1 MYGSFLSSKSTTP
14 QCGPFGRRTVRL
26 FDALLLLLL
35 AAPAWAIYPHVD
47 FPELVHS
54 ADVIFVGTVTGTN
67 ARFGINDRVI
77 VTDVT
82 FRVEALIY
90 AGSAVTVDASE
101 QVVLT
106 FAGGQIGDQGLTVSG
121 VPEFV
126 VGQTYAVFSRLD
138 GQPYMNPLIG
148 GAQGLFKVS
157 ADAATGEAYPL
168 TLGGLGISAVRDSK
182 LEFSAKVERIER
194 GVATLAAEESV
205 VVPPGQPATGS
216 TDSAEDTLRSTGPI
230 ALVSLN
236 QFISE
241 IEAELQQPPA
251 ADAVLRGVWNA
262 TETTPN
268 WGQTSDKVLVDAGP
282 GAAATPTLQ
291 GLPPVPPIIPAPV
304 DDTAAPRPSTR
315 QKGKAASLDAVAI
328 PADAGQPG
336 EPPGGD
342 PRAALCYCGA
352 FNLFLVMEQVPTS
365 WWEWGENNY
374 AMALYNAFMD
384 IYRYVPSDGSWGNN
398 GQNEFGGFPSS
409 QDLINVYGQ
418 GWNGELAITWTTWSG
433 CQCCTIT
440 QADVFFNPAYSWWQN
455 FSDTFNQSGRVLYRP
470 VVDHELGHTW
480 GMQRGSCTEDYSYSE
495 ISVMHAYYYNIVE
508 DGYGIHHPEAWSIRQ
523 IYQGQTGIL
532 PLTDVGVESY
542 YASGSLINSTT
553 GTTYYQPGDSIT
565 IYNVTVENNSHSA
578 VYGMRIR
585 FYLGGY
591 QMGSYWYW
599 DSFPAEAYNTGTYT
613 TTIPNVPPGTYYVW
627 AVLTINGD
635 AYSYDDLSYNNATY
649 LASTI
654 QVAPVND
661 YCWDYTAIGLG
672 TYYGSTNGAGND
684 QWASCGSSGSTPD
697 VFYSFTAPCSGT
709 LAVNTCGS
717 SYDTVLSV
725 LTTCYGSELACNDDC
740 CGYQSCLTV
749 PVSAGQTYVIRVSG
763 YNGATGDFVL
773 NLSYAAPAN
782 DACASATPVSDGTTP
797 FSNCGATTDGPDEPG
812 ACDFFGYTQVDSDI
826 WYLYTASCTGD
837 ATVSLCGSTYDTKL
851 AVYNG
856 CPSGGGTI
864 LACNDDYCG
873 LQSRVS
879 FAAVAATPYL
889 IRIGGYLGYTGE
901 GTLAITCGGGVP
913 VLGDLNCDGSVNFGD
928 INPFV
933 LYLSNF
939 STWQT
944 TYPGCPPQ
952 NGDIN
957 GDGTYPSFGDINP
970 FVALLTG
977 G

>member
-1 MYGSFLSSKSTTP
+1 MYRSFLSSKSTT
-14 QCGPFGRRTVRL
+14 QKGGPFGRTAVRL
-26 FDALLLLLL
+26 LDAFLWLLL

-54 ADVIFVGTVTGTN
+54 ADVIFIGTVTDTN

-82 FRVEALIY
+82 FQVADLVY

-121 VPEFV
+121 VPEFT
-126 VGQTYAVFSRLD
+126 VGQTYAVFARLD

-148 GAQGLFKVS
+148 GTQGLFKVVF
-157 ADAATGEAYPL
+157 DAATGEAYPL
-168 TLGGLGISAVRDSK
+168 TLGGLGISAVSDSK

-194 GVATLAAEESV
+194 GVATLAAAEV
-205 VVPPGQPATGS
+205 VTVPPGQPAPGS
-216 TDSAEDTLRSTGPI
+216 TDSVEDALRSTGPT

-236 QFISE
+236 QLISE
-241 IEAELQQPPA
+241 IEAELQQPPP

-262 TETTPN
+262 TESIPDL
-268 WGQTSDKVLVDAGP
+268 GRQARVLVDAGP
-282 GAAATPTLQ
+282 DDDVAPTAQGAI
-291 GLPPVPPIIPAPV
+291 PVPTVIPAPV
-304 DDTAAPRPSTR
+304 GDTAAPGPSTR
-315 QKGKAASLDAVAI
+315 QKGKVGSLPAEAL

-352 FNLFLVMEQVPTS
+352 FNLFLTMEQVPTG

-374 AMALYNAFMD
+374 AMYTYNQFMD
-384 IYRYVPSDGSWGNN
+384 IYRYTADDGSWGNN
-398 GQNEFGGFPSS
+398 NQNEFGGYPSS

-418 GWNGELAITWTTWSG
+418 GWNGELAVTWTTWSG

-480 GMQRGSCTEDYSYSE
+480 GMQRGSCTEDYSYSQ
-495 ISVMHAYYYNIVE
+495 ISVMHAYYFNIVE
-508 DGYGIHHPEAWSIRQ
+508 DGYGIHHPEAYSIRQ

-585 FYLGGY
+585 FYLGSY

-599 DSFPAEAYNTGTYT
+599 DSFPAETYNTGTYT
-613 TTIPNVPPGTYYVW
+613 TTIPDVPPGTYYVW

-635 AYSYDDLSYNNATY
+635 AYSYDDLSYNNSTY

-684 QWASCGSSGSTPD
+684 QWASCGSSGSAPD

-749 PVSAGQTYVIRVSG
+749 PVSAGQIYVIRVSG

-782 DACASATPVSDGTTP
+782 DACASATPVSNGATP
-797 FSNCGATTDGPDEPG
+797 FSNCGATTDGPGE
-812 ACDFFGYTQVDSDI
+812 ALCDFFGDPQVSSDI
-826 WYLYTASCTGD
+826 WYLYTASCTGN

-873 LQSRVS
+873 YESQVS

-889 IRIGGYLGYTGE
+889 VRIGGYLGDTGE
-901 GTLAITCGGGVP
+901 GTLTITCDGGAP
-913 VLGDLNCDGSVNFGD
+913 LTGDMNCDGTVDFGD

-939 STWQT
+939 AAWQAT
-944 TYPGCPPQ
+944 FPGCNPA

-957 GDGTYPSFGDINP
+957 GDGSYPSFDDINP
-970 FVALLTG
+970 FVALLSQG